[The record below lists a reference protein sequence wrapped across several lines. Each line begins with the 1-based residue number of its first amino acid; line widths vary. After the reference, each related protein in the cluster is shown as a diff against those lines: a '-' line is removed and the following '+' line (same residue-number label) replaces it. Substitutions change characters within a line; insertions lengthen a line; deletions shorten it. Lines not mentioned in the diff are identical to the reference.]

1 MSVTTKQDLN
11 SFSGQDFFLN
21 AVYVSDTPM
30 TLKQDQGHQTWHEI
44 IDCQQGFDNAQ
55 FGKPRLTASIKQSTT
70 KFCQI
75 KEHVNFLYLLIM

>member
-30 TLKQDQGHQTWHEI
+30 TLKQDQGHQTWHESV
-44 IDCQQGFDNAQ
+44 DPVQSDHHAQ
-55 FGKPRLTASIKQSTT
+55 FKRPK
-70 KFCQI
+70 K
-75 KEHVNFLYLLIM
+75 